1 MNKKIKI
8 YNKNESMKHIGIFS
22 GSKTPYFFD
31 DISCQLKEIAE
42 GIPKDHFR
50 IVYGGGTSGLMGV
63 IPRRF
68 SELGGRVTGIDADM
82 FVKRFGK
89 ADFGELEVYDTF
101 SERQSQLIIRSD
113 IVLVLPGGVGTISEL
128 FDVLTLND
136 LNIKKTKVIIYNY
149 NGFYD
154 EIIQFIHKRQ
164 QEGFIKPLD
173 NIRYVRS
180 ADEVLDLLK
189 KNIE

>member
-1 MNKKIKI
+1 M
-8 YNKNESMKHIGIFS
+8 KNIGIFS
-22 GSKTPYFFD
+22 GSKIPFFFD
-31 DISCQLKEIAE
+31 DISSQLKKIAE
-42 GIPKDHFR
+42 GIPNEQFR
-50 IVYGGGTSGLMGV
+50 IVYGGGCSGLMGV
-63 IPRRF
+63 IPKRY

-89 ADFGELEVYDTF
+89 TNFGELEVYDTF
-101 SERQSQLIIRSD
+101 NERQMRLIQRSD

-136 LNIKKTKVIIYNY
+136 LNLKKTHIIIYNY

-164 QEGFIKPLD
+164 QDGFIKPLEH
-173 NIRYVRS
+173 IRYVRN
-180 ADEVLDLLK
+180 ADEVLDILK

>member
-8 YNKNESMKHIGIFS
+8 YNTNESMKHIGIFS
-22 GSKTPYFFD
+22 GSKSTHFFD
-31 DISCQLKEIAE
+31 DISIELKEIAE
-42 GIPKDHFR
+42 GISKEQFC

-68 SELGGRVTGIDADM
+68 SELGGKVTGIDADM
-82 FVKRFGK
+82 FVKKFGK
-89 ADFGELEVYDTF
+89 ADFGDLEVYDTF
-101 SERQSQLIIRSD
+101 SERQSQLIKRSD

-180 ADEVLDLLK
+180 ADEVLDILK